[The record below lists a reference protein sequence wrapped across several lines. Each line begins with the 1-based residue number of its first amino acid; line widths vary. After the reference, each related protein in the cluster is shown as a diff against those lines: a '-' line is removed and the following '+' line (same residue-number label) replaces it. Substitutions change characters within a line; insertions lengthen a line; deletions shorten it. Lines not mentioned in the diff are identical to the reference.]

1 MQITVFDEQ
10 KQEIL
15 FDLKTLDAYSEVFCT
30 AHDAFHCKPGF
41 FAEKHIRSVSD
52 RTPRRG
58 SISGANL

>member
-30 AHDAFHCKPGF
+30 AHDAFHYKAGS
-41 FAEKHIRSVSD
+41 FAEKHIHGISD
-52 RTPRRG
+52 RTPRRRG
-58 SISGANL
+58 ISGTNL